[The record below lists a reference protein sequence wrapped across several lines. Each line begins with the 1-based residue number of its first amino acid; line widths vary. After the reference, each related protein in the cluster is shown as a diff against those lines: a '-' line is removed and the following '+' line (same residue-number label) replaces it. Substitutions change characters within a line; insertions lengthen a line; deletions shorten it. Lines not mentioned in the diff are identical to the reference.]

1 METETKV
8 YDDEQALAAAV
19 ADAIV
24 ALVVAPGPHHLVAT
38 GGGVGISVL
47 KALRE
52 RSADIDWSRLHVW
65 WGDERF
71 LPIGHPERNETA
83 AREALID
90 HVPLPPEQVH
100 PMPADQG
107 QGPDEAAASYADE
120 LAAASED
127 GIAPRFNIVLLGMGP
142 EGHVASIFPDSPAV
156 HAASPVMAVRDC
168 PKPPPTRV
176 TMTLPLLRSA
186 DQVWIVT
193 AGAAKAFAA
202 AAALNPQTSPVDVP
216 AAGAQGRLRTVMWLD
231 SAAAGA

>member
-8 YDDEQALAAAV
+8 YDDEEALAAAV
-19 ADAIV
+19 AEAVV
-24 ALVVAPGPHHLVAT
+24 ALMVAPGVHHLVAT
-38 GGGVGISVL
+38 GGGVGTAVL
-47 KALRE
+47 SALRE
-52 RSADIDWSRLHVW
+52 RSADVEWSRLHVW

-71 LPIGHPERNETA
+71 LPGGHPERNETS
-83 AREALID
+83 ARTVLLD
-90 HVPLPPEQVH
+90 HVPIPPDQVH
-100 PMPADQG
+100 PMPADEG

-127 GIAPRFNIVLLGMGP
+127 GIAPLFDIVLLGMGP
-142 EGHVASIFPDSPAV
+142 EGHVASIFPDAPAV
-156 HAASPVMAVRDC
+156 HSASPVVAVRNC

-202 AAALNPQTSPVDVP
+202 AAALNPETSPVDVP
-216 AAGAQGRLRTVMWLD
+216 AAGARGRLRTVMWLD
-231 SAAAGA
+231 AAAAGA